1 MGYLP
6 RIPMRRRPHR
16 PVLDAFTLIE
26 LLVVIAIIAILA
38 SLLLP
43 ALGKAKAQ
51 AHKAKCISNQKQLA
65 LTWVMYSGDNS
76 DGLVPNGEQMRMAD
90 PKLWV
95 AGSYHAFRPAFVD
108 PKYLVDK
115 DWAAFASYLPSI
127 NVYKCPSDRTTHL
140 IERGQPVPQVRS
152 YAMNV
157 HMNPNAAM
165 NTHLSRNYRVFRKS
179 TEIPRPADILL
190 TADLAPQNLCTP
202 AFIVLMES
210 KDNFWHF
217 PAVHHERGA
226 VLSYADGH
234 AEGHR
239 WVDPRMVRTAKQGQR
254 IPHNTPIRGSRD
266 LPWVQQRS
274 SVLK

>member
-1 MGYLP
+1 
-6 RIPMRRRPHR
+6 MRRRPHR

-140 IERGQPVPQVRS
+140 IERGQRLGFAPEPRDPFGICRDVLRQEVLDMDVAERDALFKRLPERRCLVAHLLSAKEEGRNGRCGHQYVLGKSLNVQWRPIFRRMAGGTHSLRKWRKETDQSFLSPLLARGWKLVVRS
-152 YAMNV
+152 
-157 HMNPNAAM
+157 
-165 NTHLSRNYRVFRKS
+165 
-179 TEIPRPADILL
+179 
-190 TADLAPQNLCTP
+190 
-202 AFIVLMES
+202 
-210 KDNFWHF
+210 
-217 PAVHHERGA
+217 G
-226 VLSYADGH
+226 
-234 AEGHR
+234 
-239 WVDPRMVRTAKQGQR
+239 
-254 IPHNTPIRGSRD
+254 
-266 LPWVQQRS
+266 
-274 SVLK
+274 